1 MFGDDVRITFF
12 RRGIQKVVV
21 VMVSSYAYDI
31 RTQQDLHALG
41 RKSPHT
47 HTVAEMVDMIALY
60 GAKIFKYG
68 MKRMQI
74 GMSIGKN
81 TYSNI
86 IHQSPRTADRR
97 QNRENRAKRIS

>member
-1 MFGDDVRITFF
+1 MFGDDMRIAFF

-41 RKSPHT
+41 RESPHT
-47 HTVAEMVDMIALY
+47 YTVAEMVDMIALY

-68 MKRMQI
+68 MKRVQI

-86 IHQSPRTADRR
+86 FHQPPRTADRG
-97 QNRENRAKRIS
+97 QNRKNRAKRNS